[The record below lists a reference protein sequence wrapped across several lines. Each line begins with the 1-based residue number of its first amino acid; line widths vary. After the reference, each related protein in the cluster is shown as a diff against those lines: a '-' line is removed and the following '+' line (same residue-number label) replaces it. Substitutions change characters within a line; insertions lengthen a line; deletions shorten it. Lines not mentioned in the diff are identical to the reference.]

1 MNLLRL
7 SISLALLAG
16 FPAQALLLQQGET
29 RFDIDPATLQIVAGK
44 TRLTRHWLGKPW
56 LNCKAHRRRQAGNGP
71 TALCRLPPDWRVAI
85 CA

>member
-44 TRLTRHWLGKPW
+44 TRLTRHWLGKP
-56 LNCKAHRRRQAGNGP
+56 
-71 TALCRLPPDWRVAI
+71 
-85 CA
+85 